1 MFRGYARYSY
11 DQVSNSLASSHGIR
25 ARHRRYAVPGR
36 DNSRDSVSEQK
47 MRLCRTHA
55 SKRRCFPWS
64 RARARLRN
72 SPRNCGH
79 DVNSRL
85 IDEFRR
91 IPASRFP
98 RSSRLKFRYGEIS
111 GLIEPAPFYLRPAF
125 EMASRFAD
133 EVLLPRCKRDD
144 GKLSQHGCWISVT
157 VELSRLNAGEWK
169 R

>member
-111 GLIEPAPFYLRPAF
+111 GLIEPAPFYLRPRSKWPRVSPMRFCCLAAS
-125 EMASRFAD
+125 EMMESCRNMAAGFQ
-133 EVLLPRCKRDD
+133 LP
-144 GKLSQHGCWISVT
+144 LSCRV
-157 VELSRLNAGEWK
+157 
-169 R
+169 